1 MKESLKRAKRN
12 YAKKCKKREITFYL
26 HEIPLYNFS
35 KTINFSKLV
44 KDALR
49 KEASKNGNGTL

>member
-1 MKESLKRAKRN
+1 MKESIKRAKRN
-12 YAKKCKKREITFYL
+12 YAKKCKTREITFYL

-44 KDALR
+44 KDTLR
-49 KEASKNGNGTL
+49 KEFMKNGNRTL